1 MKRENA
7 GETPWSSPKF
17 SGLEAKPVR
26 SRASSIEII
35 SGEANMFPTDV
46 VIVAGARTPMARYT
60 GIFSEV
66 SAIELGAHAAKAAM
80 HRSGV
85 DPHEIDHAI
94 FGNVMQTSAD
104 AIYGARH
111 VGLKAGLK
119 VETPAVTVNRLCG
132 SGIEAIVQAGQR
144 LLLGE
149 ADIVLAG
156 GMENMT
162 QAPFVIRGARAGLKL
177 GGGVL
182 EDFLFVGLTDTYCG
196 LPMALTA
203 EKLAEQHGIT
213 RKDADAYALR
223 SQQAADAAAK
233 AGYFKEEITPVEV
246 KQGKKA
252 TLASE
257 DDHRRPGTT
266 MENLERLPPSFKKDG
281 IVTAGN
287 ASGIVDGAAAVV
299 VTREKTAKERG
310 LKPIGRIVSWAV
322 AGVDPSIMG
331 IGPVPSAR
339 KALQLARLKLEQIDR
354 IEVNE
359 AFAAQYLAV
368 EKELGLPRDKT
379 NVNGGAIALG
389 HPLGASGTRLV
400 ITVLHE
406 LRRKDL
412 RYGLTTACIG
422 GGQGIAMVVETLGN

>member
-1 MKRENA
+1 
-7 GETPWSSPKF
+7 
-17 SGLEAKPVR
+17 
-26 SRASSIEII
+26 
-35 SGEANMFPTDV
+35 MFPTDV

-406 LRRKDL
+406 LRRKGL